1 MSTGSNTPGMLAEAT
16 STSRNSLRAGSP
28 PRIAMAPKS
37 QMTISSLSRSVVA
50 THRSRPVPASRE
62 RLSTVP
68 RTGVRWDL
76 DGGHHLSS
84 RRIEGDP
91 LQSLP
96 LEGRTIRRMH
106 DGGARELHVG
116 HSEAPRRIPE
126 RSAGRAS
133 QLWHERPQ
141 FHLLTRTGGGA
152 SLDDRGGGALR
163 HREALL

>member
-1 MSTGSNTPGMLAEAT
+1 MSTKMYCVVQYRSGSDLSHEQKRQQAT
-16 STSRNSLRAGSP
+16 GNSR
-28 PRIAMAPKS
+28 K
-37 QMTISSLSRSVVA
+37 
-50 THRSRPVPASRE
+50 
-62 RLSTVP
+62 RLSTIP
-68 RTGVRWDL
+68 RTGVQRDL
-76 DGGHHLSS
+76 DGGYHLSG
-84 RRIEGDP
+84 RRIEGDS

-106 DGGARELHVG
+106 DGGPGELHVG

-126 RSAGRAS
+126 RSGGGAS

>member
-1 MSTGSNTPGMLAEAT
+1 MNCTVQYLDFRLDVNKNVPDGSVLPGSDLSYEQKRQQATGN
-16 STSRNSLRAGSP
+16 SR
-28 PRIAMAPKS
+28 K
-37 QMTISSLSRSVVA
+37 
-50 THRSRPVPASRE
+50 
-62 RLSTVP
+62 RLSTIP
-68 RTGVRWDL
+68 RTGVRRDL

-84 RRIEGDP
+84 RRLEGDP

-106 DGGARELHVG
+106 DDGPRELHVG